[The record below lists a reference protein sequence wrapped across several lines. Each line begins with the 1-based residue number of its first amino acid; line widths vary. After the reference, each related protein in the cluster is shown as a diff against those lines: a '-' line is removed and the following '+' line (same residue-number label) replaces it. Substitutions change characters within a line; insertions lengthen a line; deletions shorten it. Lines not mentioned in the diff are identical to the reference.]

1 MQSSKWNAMSLLMD
15 DKTKQAE
22 VLRTAI
28 EEAEAIVIGIGA
40 GMSASDGFTYVGER
54 FTKNFPDFIEKY
66 RFFDMLQASLHPYGS
81 WQEYWAFESRF
92 IKLNYL
98 DQPVGQSYLALK
110 ALMKDKKYHIITT
123 NADNAFEVAD
133 YDMTHVFH
141 IQGEYILQQCSQH
154 CHAQTYRN
162 DDLIREMVMAQQD
175 MRIPWDMIPRCP
187 KCDAQWKL
195 INVKQKLAWL
205 KMQIFRH
212 NCNVIIHF

>member
-28 EEAEAIVIGIGA
+28 DEADAIVIGIGA

-54 FTKNFPDFIEKY
+54 FTENFPDFIEKY

-92 IKLNYL
+92 ITLNYL

-110 ALMKDKKYHIITT
+110 SLVEGKQYHIITT
-123 NADNAFEVAD
+123 NADNAFDVAD

-141 IQGEYILQQCSQH
+141 IQGEYIL
-154 CHAQTYRN
+154 
-162 DDLIREMVMAQQD
+162 
-175 MRIPWDMIPRCP
+175 
-187 KCDAQWKL
+187 
-195 INVKQKLAWL
+195 
-205 KMQIFRH
+205 
-212 NCNVIIHF
+212 

>member
-40 GMSASDGFTYVGER
+40 GMSASDDFTYVGNALQ
-54 FTKNFPDFIEKY
+54 KFPDFIEKY

-110 ALMKDKKYHIITT
+110 ALMKDKNIT
-123 NADNAFEVAD
+123 
-133 YDMTHVFH
+133 
-141 IQGEYILQQCSQH
+141 S
-154 CHAQTYRN
+154 
-162 DDLIREMVMAQQD
+162 
-175 MRIPWDMIPRCP
+175 
-187 KCDAQWKL
+187 
-195 INVKQKLAWL
+195 
-205 KMQIFRH
+205 
-212 NCNVIIHF
+212 

>member
-40 GMSASDGFTYVGER
+40 GMSASDGFYICWGTLY
-54 FTKNFPDFIEKY
+54 KNFPDFIEKY

-110 ALMKDKKYHIITT
+110 ALMKDKNIT
-123 NADNAFEVAD
+123 
-133 YDMTHVFH
+133 
-141 IQGEYILQQCSQH
+141 S
-154 CHAQTYRN
+154 
-162 DDLIREMVMAQQD
+162 
-175 MRIPWDMIPRCP
+175 
-187 KCDAQWKL
+187 
-195 INVKQKLAWL
+195 
-205 KMQIFRH
+205 
-212 NCNVIIHF
+212 

>member
-54 FTKNFPDFIEKY
+54 FTKISLTLLKSIVS
-66 RFFDMLQASLHPYGS
+66 LICCKTSLHPYGS

-110 ALMKDKKYHIITT
+110 ALMKDKNIT
-123 NADNAFEVAD
+123 
-133 YDMTHVFH
+133 
-141 IQGEYILQQCSQH
+141 S
-154 CHAQTYRN
+154 
-162 DDLIREMVMAQQD
+162 
-175 MRIPWDMIPRCP
+175 
-187 KCDAQWKL
+187 
-195 INVKQKLAWL
+195 
-205 KMQIFRH
+205 
-212 NCNVIIHF
+212 